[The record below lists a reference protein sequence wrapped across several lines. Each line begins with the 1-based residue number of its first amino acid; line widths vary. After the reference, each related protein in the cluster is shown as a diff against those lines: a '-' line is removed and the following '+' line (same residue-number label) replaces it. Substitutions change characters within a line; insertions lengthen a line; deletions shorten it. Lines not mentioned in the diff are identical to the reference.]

1 MGELTKTDNAGKNSP
16 GPVYIYQD
24 KIKYNEVSIFI
35 KEVTIPFSEFY
46 RHPDG
51 QWVQKLEL
59 EKINPDTTFMKM
71 HCFWMTQSKQ
81 IFREKQDAQHRRS
94 VPSQDSLAITWS
106 KIQVHNTF
114 QEKNQ
119 FTNNPKSSHLAIEE
133 DRLLRIRHRRPEVLD
148 QVDMF
153 QRHAQSPQTN
163 KTSQDGLYQKL
174 EDPDKIDYVQIETRL
189 MIPGLPL
196 EINNTLKIELAP
208 KLISVPV
215 VEHKRPSQEHSKT
228 KCKEVAV

>member
-1 MGELTKTDNAGKNSP
+1 M
-16 GPVYIYQD
+16 V
-24 KIKYNEVSIFI
+24 
-35 KEVTIPFSEFY
+35 
-46 RHPDG
+46 
-51 QWVQKLEL
+51 
-59 EKINPDTTFMKM
+59 
-71 HCFWMTQSKQ
+71 
-81 IFREKQDAQHRRS
+81 
-94 VPSQDSLAITWS
+94 
-106 KIQVHNTF
+106 
-114 QEKNQ
+114 
-119 FTNNPKSSHLAIEE
+119 IEE

-163 KTSQDGLYQKL
+163 KTSQDGLYQRL

-215 VEHKRPSQEHSKT
+215 VEHKRPS
-228 KCKEVAV
+228 